1 VRPTRRAIGSITA
14 CAATMLIVF
23 AGLVLG
29 VLVGLLRLD
38 GMESGEGRADLM
50 RSDHIRQTV
59 AARRASPACALARV

>member
-1 VRPTRRAIGSITA
+1 
-14 CAATMLIVF
+14 MLIVF

-29 VLVGLLRLD
+29 VLVGLLRLE

-59 AARRASPACALARV
+59 AARRAPPACAFARV